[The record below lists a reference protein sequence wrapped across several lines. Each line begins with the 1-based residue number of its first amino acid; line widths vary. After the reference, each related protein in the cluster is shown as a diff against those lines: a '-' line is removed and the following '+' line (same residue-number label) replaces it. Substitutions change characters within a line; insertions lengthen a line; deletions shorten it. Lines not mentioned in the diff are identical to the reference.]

1 MNIFLSIFSN
11 DVEIDS
17 RLSNVETKTQ
27 LISANSSR
35 TTFTKSSQFRLIG
48 LDNFFVTLDVGLDTF
63 TKFNITGTQIT
74 AYIPMSMSNQKL
86 SGIPTPTNNDNFF

>member
-17 RLSNVETKTQ
+17 RLSNVENKTQ

-63 TKFNITGTQIT
+63 TKFIVSGTQINS
-74 AYIPMSMSNQKL
+74 YIPMSMNNSKL
-86 SGIPTPTNNDNFF
+86 NGIPTPTTMMTP